1 MAIKKPK
8 KEVAIDKN
16 KLDGIDYPVFC
27 FKHLQNTSIKECK
40 DASIFYDFL
49 DRLQKLSNLGWKEI
63 RTSQRHGFGMEKIP
77 VGSIIPKLPKFITP
91 DVSHLTIFRANGN
104 NLPFLGVQN
113 GSVFHVIY
121 LETKFGDVYDH
132 G

>member
-77 VGSIIPKLPKFITP
+77 VGFIIPKLPKFITP